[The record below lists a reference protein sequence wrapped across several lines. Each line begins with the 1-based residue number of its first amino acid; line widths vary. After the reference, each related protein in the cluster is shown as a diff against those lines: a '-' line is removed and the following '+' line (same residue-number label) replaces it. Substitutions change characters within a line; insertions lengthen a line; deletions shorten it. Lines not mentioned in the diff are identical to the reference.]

1 MNRKSFPV
9 SAKTIHAII
18 GVAIMLLFPRLPIA
32 LPHVTPVGM
41 EILGIFIGTLYLWT
55 TVDPIWASLLSIFM
69 LGVSSYAP
77 MPQVLQSAF
86 GAPVVVQMFFLM
98 IVMNCLVHN
107 HLTAYIGRFFLTL
120 KINNGRPWVFS
131 AMLMFGSMLMAAFIG
146 AFSPI
151 FLFWPVLY
159 DIFEDIGMEKG
170 DKYPTIMLMLITFG
184 AMLGFPVPPYS
195 GNSLALLNNFSTI
208 TENMGNKVVVN
219 NAAYMF
225 LAIIHA
231 VIAMI
236 VIILFCK
243 YVLRPDVS
251 KLKDLDIE
259 KLKKNPLPPLNNN
272 QKFMAVS
279 FVLYILSMLLP
290 SILPRTGFIGFLSQ
304 NSTGIALGYTAL
316 LACVNLNK
324 DKSTP
329 VLPFGKVMANFAWS
343 TFFLC
348 TSAILL
354 GNVLTNE
361 STGISAFLN
370 AILGPIF
377 QNMSS
382 VTFCLMLMLIT
393 VVLTNLCNSLV
404 IGMLLQPVIAAF
416 CVTSGMNPA
425 PLVALLIIF
434 VLSSAGITPA
444 ASPYAA
450 MLHGN
455 KEWLQSKDV
464 YKYASIFVVLELV
477 LICAIGI
484 PAAMALIH

>member
-1 MNRKSFPV
+1 
-9 SAKTIHAII
+9 
-18 GVAIMLLFPRLPIA
+18 
-32 LPHVTPVGM
+32 
-41 EILGIFIGTLYLWT
+41 
-55 TVDPIWASLLSIFM
+55 
-69 LGVSSYAP
+69 
-77 MPQVLQSAF
+77 
-86 GAPVVVQMFFLM
+86 
-98 IVMNCLVHN
+98 
-107 HLTAYIGRFFLTL
+107 
-120 KINNGRPWVFS
+120 
-131 AMLMFGSMLMAAFIG
+131 
-146 AFSPI
+146 
-151 FLFWPVLY
+151 
-159 DIFEDIGMEKG
+159 
-170 DKYPTIMLMLITFG
+170 
-184 AMLGFPVPPYS
+184 
-195 GNSLALLNNFSTI
+195 
-208 TENMGNKVVVN
+208 
-219 NAAYMF
+219 MF

-290 SILPRTGFIGFLSQ
+290 SILPKTGFIGFLSQ

>member
-1 MNRKSFPV
+1 MSRNAFPV
-9 SAKTIHAII
+9 SSKAIHAVVGI
-18 GVAIMLLFPRLPIA
+18 AIMLLFPHLPIA
-32 LPHVTPVGM
+32 LPHVTQVGM
-41 EILGIFIGTLYLWT
+41 EILGIFVGTLYLWT

-69 LGVSSYAP
+69 VGVSSYAP

-86 GAPVVVQMFFLM
+86 DAPVVVQMFFL
-98 IVMNCLVHN
+98 
-107 HLTAYIGRFFLTL
+107 
-120 KINNGRPWVFS
+120 
-131 AMLMFGSMLMAAFIG
+131 
-146 AFSPI
+146 
-151 FLFWPVLY
+151 
-159 DIFEDIGMEKG
+159 
-170 DKYPTIMLMLITFG
+170 
-184 AMLGFPVPPYS
+184 MLGFPVPPYS

-225 LAIIHA
+225 LAILHA
-231 VIAMI
+231 LTAMV

-251 KLKDLDIE
+251 KLKDLDVE

-272 QKFMAVS
+272 QKFMAIT
-279 FVLYILSMLLP
+279 FVIYILSMLLP
-290 SILPRTGFIGFLSQ
+290 SILPKTGFIGFLSK
-304 NSTGIALGYTAL
+304 NSTGIALGYAAL

-324 DKSTP
+324 DSSTP
-329 VLPFGKVMANFAWS
+329 VLPFGKVMANFAWA

-377 QNMSS
+377 KNMSS
-382 VTFCLMLMLIT
+382 VTFCLMLMFIT

-404 IGMLLQPVIAAF
+404 IGMLLQPVIATF

-464 YKYASIFVVLELV
+464 YKYASIFVILELI
-477 LICAIGI
+477 LICAVGI

>member
-9 SAKTIHAII
+9 SLKAVHAII
-18 GVAIMLLFPRLPIA
+18 GVSIMLLFPHLPFT
-32 LPHVTPVGM
+32 LPKVTPVGM

-55 TVDPIWASLLSIFM
+55 TVDPVWASLLSIFM
-69 LGVSSYAP
+69 VGVSSYAP
-77 MPQVLQSAF
+77 MGQVLQSAF

-107 HLTAYIGRFFLTL
+107 RLTAYIGRFFLTL

-131 AMLMFGSMLMAAFIG
+131 AMLMFGSMLMSAFIG
-146 AFSPI
+146 PFSPI

-159 DIFEDIGMEKG
+159 DIFQDIGMKKG
-170 DKYPTIMLMLITFG
+170 DKYPTIMVILVAFG

-208 TENMGNKVVVN
+208 TENMGNKVIIN

-225 LAIIHA
+225 LAILHA
-231 VIAMI
+231 VIAMV

-243 YVLRPDVS
+243 FVLRPDVS
-251 KLKDLDIE
+251 KLKNLDVE

-290 SILPRTGFIGFLSQ
+290 SILPKTGFIGFLSQ
-304 NSTGIALGYTAL
+304 NSYGIAIGYTAV

-324 DKSTP
+324 GDSTP
-329 VLPFGKVMANFAWS
+329 VLPFGKVMSNFAWP

-370 AILGPIF
+370 VILGPIF

-382 VTFCLMLMLIT
+382 ATFCLMLMVIT
-393 VVLTNLCNSLV
+393 VILTNLCNSLV
-404 IGMLLQPVIAAF
+404 IGMLLQPVIATF
-416 CVTSGMNPA
+416 CLTSGMNPA

-444 ASPYAA
+444 ASPFAA

-455 KEWLQSKDV
+455 KDWLEPKYV
-464 YKYASIFVVLELV
+464 YQYASIFVLIELV
-477 LICAIGI
+477 IICAVGI
-484 PAAMALIH
+484 PVALILF